1 MAKKKEETQEAETEV
16 AQGEFEAAQSENV
29 EVLNSETSQ
38 PVKGKSAK
46 RIQISVYLSPESYAI
61 AKKLEPVTRKSL
73 SETISDW
80 VDIYADMNTEAS
92 KEADKISA
100 MLGSI
105 KVSNPIQRG

>member
-1 MAKKKEETQEAETEV
+1 MVKKKEATQEAETEV
-16 AQGEFEAAQSENV
+16 VQEEFEVAQSENV
-29 EVLNSETSQ
+29 EVLNSEASQ
-38 PVKGKSAK
+38 PVKGKK
-46 RIQISVYLSPESYAI
+46 RIQISVYLSPESYTI
-61 AKKLEPVTRKSL
+61 AKKLEPVTRKSI

>member
-16 AQGEFEAAQSENV
+16 VQEEFEVAQSENV
-29 EVLNSETSQ
+29 EVLNSEASQ
-38 PVKGKSAK
+38 PVKGKK
-46 RIQISVYLSPESYAI
+46 RIQISVYLSPESYTI
-61 AKKLEPVTRKSL
+61 AKKLEPVTRKSI

-100 MLGSI
+100 MLGRDRKST
-105 KVSNPIQRG
+105 V

>member
-1 MAKKKEETQEAETEV
+1 MVKKKEATQEAETEV
-16 AQGEFEAAQSENV
+16 VQEEIEAAQSENV

-38 PVKGKSAK
+38 PVKGKR

-80 VDIYADMNTEAS
+80 VDIYADMNAEAS

-100 MLGSI
+100 LLGSI